1 MNTAATNPIPQ
12 PTDDLRG
19 SHFPRRRDA
28 GFSLIEL
35 LLVVAVAAVL
45 LGLSAP
51 SFSRL
56 LHSTRVSDASNA
68 LLSSLFLARSEAIK
82 RNSRVTLCKSATGT
96 SCATAGGW
104 EQGWI
109 VFHDTDQDGFR
120 DAGETIIERMEPIAS
135 GVRVTGSLRVER
147 YVSFMATGLTR
158 LVGGGFQAGTV
169 LICNPAVATG
179 EARQIIL
186 NAAGRLRVQK
196 VNATQCA

>member
-1 MNTAATNPIPQ
+1 MNTTATNPIPQ
-12 PTDDLRG
+12 PIDDARIRHSSMPL
-19 SHFPRRRDA
+19 DA
-28 GFSLIEL
+28 GFTLIEL

-45 LGLSAP
+45 LSLSAP

-56 LHSTRVSDASNA
+56 LHSTRVADASNA
-68 LLSSLFLARSEAIK
+68 LLTSMFLARSEAIK

-109 VFHDTDQDGFR
+109 VFHDTNQDGFR
-120 DAGETIIERMEPIAS
+120 TADETIIERMEPIAS
-135 GVRVTGSLRVER
+135 GVRVTGNLRVER

-169 LICNPAVATG
+169 VICNPAVASG

-186 NAAGRLRVQK
+186 NAAGRMRVQK
-196 VNATQCA
+196 VNATLCA